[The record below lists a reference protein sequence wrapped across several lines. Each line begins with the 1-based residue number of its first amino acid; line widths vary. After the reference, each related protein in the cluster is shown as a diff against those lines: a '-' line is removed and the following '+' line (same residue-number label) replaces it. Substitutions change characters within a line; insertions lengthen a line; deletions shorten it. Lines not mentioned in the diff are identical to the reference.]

1 MLTQTHNGTS
11 MALVPDSGEMLTR
24 REVEILTWIARGK
37 SNGDIAQILDISP
50 HTVDTY
56 CRRVMSKLGASSRTT
71 AAVRASQHG
80 LLPHI

>member
-1 MLTQTHNGTS
+1 MGVEKHEST
-11 MALVPDSGEMLTR
+11 ALAAWPGDALTR
-24 REVEILTWIARGK
+24 REIEILTWIARGK
-37 SNGDIAQILDISP
+37 SNVDIAQILGISP

-56 CRRVMSKLGASSRTT
+56 CRRVMAKLDTSSRTT